1 MQGCFCM
8 PFETCTASSFGGNP
22 SVSHVSRPP
31 FKIEPCRS
39 AEVRPGCLPARGACI
54 PVSAYRRLSHFRS
67 PPARYKSRCRAPP
80 PMHGLVRWVCKTWEH
95 GGRFWGPQRSLPP
108 SARGDTTAEQTR
120 LCRTRRRAG
129 IPVPAR
135 GHLRGLCP
143 HPSIFIV

>member
-8 PFETCTASSFGGNP
+8 PFETCTTSSFGGNP

-67 PPARYKSRCRAPP
+67 PPRPVTNHGAVPLLQHAVSCGLCAKLGSTGGVSGVRSGLSHLRPEEILQQSRRA
-80 PMHGLVRWVCKTWEH
+80 CAAH
-95 GGRFWGPQRSLPP
+95 GGEQEFLSLLE
-108 SARGDTTAEQTR
+108 ATY
-120 LCRTRRRAG
+120 AG
-129 IPVPAR
+129 CA
-135 GHLRGLCP
+135 HTCLF
-143 HPSIFIV
+143 S

>member
-31 FKIEPCRS
+31 FRIEPCRS

-54 PVSAYRRLSHFRS
+54 PVFAYRRLSHFRS
-67 PPARYKSRCRAPP
+67 PPPLQITVLCLSSNTRFRA
-80 PMHGLVRWVCKTWEH
+80 VCVQNS
-95 GGRFWGPQRSLPP
+95 G
-108 SARGDTTAEQTR
+108 ARGAFLGSAAVSPTFGPRRYSAEQTR